1 MKLTVIRL
9 MATIAVTLC
18 ATTSISHAAGN
29 QQDQIRQAVDEA
41 VRPVMAKNNI
51 AGMAIGI
58 IDGQQ
63 HYVYSYG
70 VASLETRKPVTQ
82 NTLFELGS
90 ISKTFTATLASLA
103 QVDGEL
109 ALTDKVGKY
118 LPLLSGSRFADAR
131 VLDLGTHTPGGLPLQ
146 VPDNV
151 SNNDQLMQY
160 LKAWQ
165 PAYAPGTERTYS
177 NISIGMLGVLTATSM
192 KQGFAALAEQRLFAA
207 LGMTNSYF
215 DVPQAHMADY
225 AQGYKE
231 DGTPIRV
238 APGVLSTEAYGIKTS
253 AADMTRFLQANMNQ
267 LKLDEKLQRAITQ
280 THTGYFKAGVMTQDL
295 IWEQYAYPVALKTL
309 QEGNSP
315 EMIFNATPVSEFK
328 PPQAPREDVWINR
341 TGSTNGFGAYV
352 AFIPEK
358 QLGIVILANRS
369 FPIDERV
376 STAYRIL
383 TAIAGGEH

>member
-9 MATIAVTLC
+9 MVTIAVTLC

-70 VASLETRKPVTQ
+70 VASLDTRKPVTQ

-90 ISKTFTATLASLA
+90 ISKTFTAALTSLA

-192 KQGFAALAEQRLFAA
+192 KQGFAALVEQRLFAA

-315 EMIFNATPVSEFK
+315 AMIFNVTPVTEFK
-328 PPQAPREDVWINR
+328 PPQAPREDVWINK

-383 TAIAGGEH
+383 TAIAGDEH

>member
-131 VLDLGTHTPGGLPLQ
+131 ALDLGTHTPGGLPLQ

-192 KQGFAALAEQRLFAA
+192 EQGFAALVEQRLFAA

-328 PPQAPREDVWINR
+328 PPQAPREDVWINK